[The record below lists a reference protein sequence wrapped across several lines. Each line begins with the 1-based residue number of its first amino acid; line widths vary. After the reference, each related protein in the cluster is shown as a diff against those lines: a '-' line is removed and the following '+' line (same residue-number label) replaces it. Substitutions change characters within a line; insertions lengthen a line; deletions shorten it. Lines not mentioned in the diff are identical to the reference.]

1 MTAAE
6 FVNLTTELIFLAI
19 FVVVVARAIRLR
31 TGPSVDTVVFFGLI
45 VLAQWIGNLVQWTGM
60 EDTPVDDIA
69 TLGTLAA
76 MPYLLLRLANHFAPQ
91 RRWAMTGALAVTL
104 VVGAVGILS
113 PKPLPNEIAALLV
126 GWFVIGGGAASLTF
140 VREAART
147 PGVTGRRLLA
157 AALGSTLIA
166 VGLLVAL
173 LGAFVPA
180 IRPAIEIIP
189 ALLIAAGGV
198 AYYVAFAT
206 PEWLRNAW
214 QEPTVRAFLGESA
227 ALTGNPDEIA
237 VIRRLE
243 QLAAEAMGGHFA
255 TIGRPTA
262 DGQRLIW
269 LTRAGEVLEAPADQY
284 LGGRAYATGRPVFST
299 SPAADDPD
307 NAAAYEQ
314 SDAETVIAAP
324 MVAGGRSYGSLVI
337 AARRRPLFAL
347 SDIGLTQ
354 VLAQHAG
361 SILQSR
367 QLLHEAAQLQAR
379 EAATRAKEDFLSA
392 AAHDLR
398 TPLSSMILRLELLLR
413 RLRQEGSPHLPA
425 VEATHVDAT
434 RVTEFVS
441 DLLDAARSEQGRLS
455 TRREPV
461 DLLAMA
467 TDVAREHATDAHDVQ
482 VRGEPVTVEGDARRL
497 NQVLANLVSNAIK
510 YTPGGGTV
518 EVEVCPEAERAVV
531 RVMDRGIGIDEADQ
545 ATLFSRFSRGRNVD
559 DRRYSGLGLGLY
571 ICRRIVE
578 EHEGAIDVTSAP
590 GKGSTFTVSLP
601 LRLSSAAGGD
611 VPHG

>member
-6 FVNLTTELIFLAI
+6 FVSLATEVIFVAI
-19 FVVVVARAIRLR
+19 FVVVVGRAIRLR
-31 TGPSVDTVVFFGLI
+31 TGPSIDTVAFFGLI
-45 VLAQWIGNLVQWTGM
+45 VLAQQIGNVVGWLRLD
-60 EDTPVDDIA
+60 ESPIDDIA
-69 TLGTLAA
+69 TLVTLAA
-76 MPYLLLRLANHFAPQ
+76 MPYLLLRLANHFARQ
-91 RRWAMTGALAVTL
+91 RRWVMRAALVVTL
-104 VVGAVGILS
+104 VVGTVAVLS
-113 PKPLPNEIAALLV
+113 PQPLPNAIAALLV
-126 GWFVIGGGAASLTF
+126 GWFVIGGGSASLTF
-140 VREAART
+140 VREAATT
-147 PGVTGRRLLA
+147 PGVTGKRLLA

-166 VGLLVAL
+166 VALVIAL
-173 LGAFVPA
+173 LGLFVPT
-180 IRPAIEIIP
+180 IQPAIEIIP
-189 ALLIAAGGV
+189 SLLIAAAGI

-243 QLAAEAMGGHFA
+243 QLAAEAMGGHLA
-255 TIGRPTA
+255 TIGRVTA
-262 DGQRLIW
+262 DGRRLIW
-269 LTRAGEVLEAPADQY
+269 LSATGEVLDAPADQY
-284 LGGRAYATGRPVFST
+284 LGGRAYTTGKPVFST
-299 SPAADDPD
+299 SPADDDPD
-307 NAAAYEQ
+307 NAAAYVESQ
-314 SDAETVIAAP
+314 AETVIAAP
-324 MVAGGRSYGSLVI
+324 MIAGGRSYGSLVI

-367 QLLHEAAQLQAR
+367 ALLHEAATLQAR

-398 TPLSSMILRLELLLR
+398 TPLSSMILRLDLLLR
-413 RLRQEGSPHLPA
+413 RMRQEGSPHLAA
-425 VEATHVDAT
+425 VEATHADAT

-441 DLLDAARSEQGRLS
+441 DLLDAARSEEARLS

-461 DLLAMA
+461 ELLA
-467 TDVAREHATDAHDVQ
+467 VAEEIANELATDAHRVV
-482 VRGEPVTVEGDARRL
+482 VRGAPVTVEGDARRL
-497 NQVLANLVSNAIK
+497 SQVLVNLVSNAIK

-518 EVEVCPEAERAVV
+518 EVDVRGDADCAVV
-531 RVMDRGIGIDEADQ
+531 SVRDDGIGIDEADQ
-545 ATLFSRFSRGRNVD
+545 ATLFTRFSRGRNVD

-578 EHEGAIDVTSAP
+578 EHGGAISVTSTPAE
-590 GKGSTFTVSLP
+590 GSTFTVALP
-601 LRLSSAAGGD
+601 LTVSSATQGD